1 MFFWLVVTLLA
12 CIAFGPW
19 VLFIIIPIWLVASIG
34 KDIKKLAIFAKES
47 PGAFVVTLILFGGLW
62 VWFSEPW
69 KDETQQP
76 VVVEQ
81 QAMTPEQL
89 AAEKAAEA
97 AIGSMSSSSEL
108 DKALGKF
115 EFVPGYHP
123 IGYGVW
129 AIEHYMVHAWFMNR
143 LPNKHK
149 DCNQLMASGIT
160 TVYTDVTNL
169 NAQRV
174 VAWCKDIK
182 GNDKWWVFTNYA
194 GVMLRHYEH
203 PNVFTNPLNGKK
215 LSEQPKWVDLYGTE
229 LERMGTGWDDIKDA
243 LKVINKEFGDK
254 VQTTPYQ

>member
-1 MFFWLVVTLLA
+1 MFCWLVVTLLA

-19 VLFIIIPIWLVASIG
+19 VLFIIIPVWLVASIG

-47 PGAFVVTLILFGGLW
+47 PVVTLILFGGLW
-62 VWFSEPW
+62 MWFSEPW

-76 VVVEQ
+76 IAVEQ

-97 AIGSMSSSSEL
+97 AIDSEINPSEL

-123 IGYGVW
+123 MGYGVW
-129 AIEHYMVHAWFMNR
+129 AIDPYMVHAWFMNR
-143 LPNKHK
+143 LPNKYK

-169 NAQRV
+169 DAQRV

-194 GVMLRHYEH
+194 GVMLGHYEH
-203 PNVFTNPLNGKK
+203 PKVFTNPLNSKK

-243 LKVINKEFGDK
+243 LKVINKELGEK
-254 VQTTPYQ
+254 VQTTPYE